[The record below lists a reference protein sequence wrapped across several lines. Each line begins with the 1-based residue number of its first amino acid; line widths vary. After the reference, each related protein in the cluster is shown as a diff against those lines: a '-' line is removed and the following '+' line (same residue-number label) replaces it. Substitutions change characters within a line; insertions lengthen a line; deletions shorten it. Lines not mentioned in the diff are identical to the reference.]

1 MDNKNFQIFFDCGSS
16 KIRAGAFN
24 KEQKTKIFY
33 KEDKFLPYHSNLH
46 LKIKNIISY
55 LEKNTNEYIDVVNL
69 MIDSP
74 KTLSIGISISKNLNN
89 SKIKN
94 EDIQFLIQDAKQQI
108 LKYYTKLHI
117 AHIIIKK
124 YIIDGIE
131 YTFLPQNA
139 ECNLI
144 SLDIFFICLPKE
156 NIEYLKSFF
165 FNLDV
170 SISQIFCTSYAKS
183 INYKDHLSSI
193 ENVSF
198 IDIGYDRTSITGYI
212 NNEII
217 FFDTLPIGGNHI
229 SKDIS
234 KILEIDLE
242 QANNIKLF
250 FDIDQNFLN
259 EKKIS
264 PELVQQII
272 FARTEE
278 ILELCTKS
286 IKSNLNLTE
295 LNQFKMVF
303 MGEGSKILDKK
314 YKEKISFS
322 NNIDFLEE
330 TIEDICQ
337 SGLKLSEGS
346 SKQEVVIIPRKQI
359 KQGFF
364 EKLFHFFK

>member
-1 MDNKNFQIFFDCGSS
+1 MDNKNFQIYFDCGSS
-16 KIRAGAFN
+16 KIRAAAFN
-24 KEQKTKIFY
+24 KEKKKEIFY
-33 KEDKFLPYHSNLH
+33 KEDEFLPDHSNLY
-46 LKIKNIISY
+46 LKIKDIISY
-55 LEKNTNEYIDVVNL
+55 LEKNTNEYIDDVNL

-74 KTLSIGISISKNLNN
+74 KTLSIGISISKSIDN
-89 SKIKN
+89 SQIKN
-94 EDIQFLIQDAKQQI
+94 EDIQFLIQDAKQQL
-108 LKYYTKLHI
+108 LKYYTNLHI

-124 YIIDGIE
+124 YIIDGID
-131 YTFLPQNA
+131 YTFLPHNI
-139 ECNLI
+139 ESNLI

-156 NIEYLKSFF
+156 RIEYFKNFF
-165 FNLDV
+165 FNLDI
-170 SISQIFCTSYAKS
+170 SIGHIYCTSYAKS

-198 IDIGYDRTSITGYI
+198 IDIGYDRTSVTGYI
-212 NNEII
+212 NNEIN

-234 KILEIDLE
+234 KILKIDLE

-250 FDIDQNFLN
+250 SDTDQNFLN
-259 EKKIS
+259 KKNFS
-264 PELVQQII
+264 LELVQKII

-278 ILELCTKS
+278 ILELCSKS
-286 IKSNLNLTE
+286 IKSNLNLTK
-295 LNQFKMVF
+295 LNQFKMIF

-314 YKEKISFS
+314 FKEKISFS
-322 NNIDFLEE
+322 NSIDFLEE
-330 TIEDICQ
+330 TTEDICQ